1 MVDVDKDEL
10 EKTLRVFQ
18 KEFYTLKD
26 GNDNLI
32 FPVFNTLPLK
42 KEYPDYYEVIKK
54 PVSLNT

>member
-42 KEYPDYYEVIKK
+42 KEYPEIE
-54 PVSLNT
+54 SGAR